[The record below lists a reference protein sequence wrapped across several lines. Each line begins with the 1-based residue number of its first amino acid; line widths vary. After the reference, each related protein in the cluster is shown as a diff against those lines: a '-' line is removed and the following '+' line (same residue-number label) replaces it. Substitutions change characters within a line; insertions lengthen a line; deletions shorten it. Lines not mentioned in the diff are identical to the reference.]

1 MTKHE
6 LQQYRW
12 IQKNINRLEE
22 RLLELETEAT
32 RITTQLTWEPKGT
45 GSTDKLSTLVAQIVD
60 TRDEINRQLREA
72 YSRQMAIEAAI
83 DKLPEREKYLVRARY
98 IELHSWEQIAVDM
111 AYSWQ
116 HIHRI
121 HSRALKM
128 LA

>member
-12 IQKNINRLEE
+12 IQKNISRLEE

-32 RITTQLTWEPKGT
+32 RITTHLTKEPKGT
-45 GSTDKLSTLVAQIVD
+45 SSTDKLSTLVAQIVD
-60 TRDEINRQLREA
+60 TRNEINRQLREA
-72 YSRQMAIEAAI
+72 YSRQIAIEAAI

-98 IELHSWEQIAVDM
+98 VEQKTWEQICVDM
-111 AYSWQ
+111 NYSWK
-116 HIHRI
+116 HTHRI
-121 HSRALKM
+121 HARALKM

>member
-32 RITTQLTWEPKGT
+32 RITTQLTKEPKGT
-45 GSTDKLSTLVAQIVD
+45 SSTDKLSTLVAQIVD
-60 TRDEINRQLREA
+60 TRNEISRQLREA
-72 YSRQMAIEAAI
+72 YGRQIKIEAAV
-83 DKLPEREKYLVRARY
+83 KRLPEREKYLIRARY
-98 IELHSWEQIAVDM
+98 IELKTWEQIAVDM
-111 AYSWQ
+111 NYSWK
-116 HIHRI
+116 HTHRI